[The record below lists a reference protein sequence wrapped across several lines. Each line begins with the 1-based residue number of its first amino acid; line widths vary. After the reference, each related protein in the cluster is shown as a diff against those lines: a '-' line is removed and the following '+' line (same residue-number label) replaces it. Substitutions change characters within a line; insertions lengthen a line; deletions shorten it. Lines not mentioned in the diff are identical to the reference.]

1 MIVDD
6 LKASILNYAI
16 SGLFVKNSSNK
27 TNDELSILLNQKEE
41 QLSKKEV
48 LISSKIMPIKG
59 FPYQIPENWEWVRLG
74 TISRIVSK
82 GTTPQGGKN
91 SYKESGIK
99 FLRAENVKDYKVDE
113 TNIQF
118 ISEEVH
124 KGFLKRSILEDK
136 DLLICIAGTLGRC
149 GIVSKENLPLN
160 TNQAV
165 AFVRLIN
172 NELTNVKYLCYAL
185 SSPVI
190 QNLLVDQKKITAIPN
205 LTLEIITNCMI
216 PLPPLEE
223 QNRIVEKIE
232 RLFEK
237 LNDVI
242 PLENELTKL
251 KLTISSEIQKSIIDY
266 AIHGN
271 LSNRQ
276 ESDNTVDKIIPK
288 EDQYLENL
296 RKFNLEIEDGE
307 KPFLIPNNWRWVK
320 MGMLFKYQNGYSF
333 KPAETSK
340 NGLGY
345 PVIKSQNIMK
355 RIVEINNQTA
365 FVEKPTDTML
375 KSKIIKGDFLMCL
388 SSQSNNPEPL
398 GKTAIYDHDE
408 FALLNQRVLK
418 LTPLDYRF
426 SKYLYYVI
434 NSFYFHNAVSHK
446 GGGSAQSNLKLEH
459 VMEMYIP
466 LPPLEEQQRIVNK
479 IEQLLPLC
487 NDIEKLV
494 NS

>member
-1 MIVDD
+1 MIVND

-16 SGLFVKNSSNK
+16 SGLFVKNSSNR

-48 LISSKIMPIKG
+48 LISSKIMPIKE

-113 TNIQF
+113 ANIQF

-124 KGFLKRSILEDK
+124 KIFLKRSILEDK

-185 SSPVI
+185 SSSVI
-190 QNLLVDQKKITAIPN
+190 QNLLVEQKKITAIPN

-237 LNDVI
+237 LNDII
-242 PLENELTKL
+242 PLENELTRL
-251 KLTISSEIQKSIIDY
+251 KLTISSEIQKSILYDAYSGKWSNDKQLDWKKVTIAEIAEICTGNSISESIKKNRYTNINEGYNYIATKDLEFDHRFNYDNGVKIPYNESGFKY
-266 AIHGN
+266 ANTDDILMCIEGGSAGKKIGILEEKVCFGNKLCKFSVITSDILPRFLYYYLQSPVFLKNFYGN
-271 LSNRQ
+271 LSGIIGGVSINKIK
-276 ESDNTVDKIIPK
+276 KIII
-288 EDQYLENL
+288 
-296 RKFNLEIEDGE
+296 R
-307 KPFLIPNNWRWVK
+307 
-320 MGMLFKYQNGYSF
+320 
-333 KPAETSK
+333 
-340 NGLGY
+340 Y
-345 PVIKSQNIMK
+345 PSI
-355 RIVEINNQTA
+355 
-365 FVEKPTDTML
+365 
-375 KSKIIKGDFLMCL
+375 
-388 SSQSNNPEPL
+388 
-398 GKTAIYDHDE
+398 
-408 FALLNQRVLK
+408 
-418 LTPLDYRF
+418 
-426 SKYLYYVI
+426 
-434 NSFYFHNAVSHK
+434 
-446 GGGSAQSNLKLEH
+446 
-459 VMEMYIP
+459 
-466 LPPLEEQQRIVNK
+466 EEQQRIVDK
-479 IEQLLPLC
+479 IEQLLSLC

-494 NS
+494 NN